1 MSSGKAGWSPG
12 LCGTKPAIPSATST
26 PQPPTRRAQVVSLAG
41 RCAERLVLGE
51 AQHSTSGGA
60 DLASANRLARSMVYR
75 GGYGARMGPV
85 ALEDDEE
92 NYLRRES

>member
-1 MSSGKAGWSPG
+1 MVA
-12 LCGTKPAIPSATST
+12 
-26 PQPPTRRAQVVSLAG
+26 LAG

-60 DLASANRLARSMVYR
+60 DLASANRMARSMVYQ
-75 GGYGARMGPV
+75 GGYGARIGPM
-85 ALEDDEE
+85 ALQDEEE